1 MSGTQPPGDAVTMN
15 GGAVAMNRDAMLAA
29 ARHGRTPWDVV
40 IIGGGATG
48 LGSAVD
54 AAARGYRTLLL
65 ERSDFAKGT
74 SSRSTKLVHG
84 GVRYLRQGN
93 VSLVTEALHERG
105 RLLANAPHL
114 VHDTP
119 FVIPSYRWTDRPFY
133 GIGLKLYDLLAGR
146 SGFGRSRFLSKRAAL
161 ELAPTLNQKGLD
173 GGVVYH
179 DGQFDDTR
187 LAINLAQ
194 TAAEQGATL
203 LNYARVVGLNKID
216 GKVRGVR
223 AVDEETGEEF
233 EVAARVVVN
242 ATGVF
247 TDAVRRMDEPD
258 ARSLVSPSQ
267 GVHIVLDRS
276 FLPGAAAIMVPKTDD
291 GRVLF
296 AVPWHDVV
304 LVGTTDTPRK
314 EILPEPRALREE
326 LQFLLEHAGRYLI
339 RRPAPQDVLSVFV
352 GLRPLVSSAAAGG
365 NTAKLARDHTLAVSD
380 GGLVTITGGK
390 WTTYRRMAE
399 DTVDRAAAVGGL
411 EPRRSV
417 TGDLRIHGYVSAPP
431 TPGPLSVYGADA
443 AAIEA
448 LMQERPEYAEPL
460 HERLPVRVAQ
470 VVWAARREMART
482 VEDVLARRTRCLI
495 LNAAASIEAAPR
507 TAEILSQELHRDE
520 AWKRSQI
527 EAYASLARGYLM
539 PSLEDAASPG

>member
-1 MSGTQPPGDAVTMN
+1 MSGAEPS
-15 GGAVAMNRDAMLAA
+15 VAAMPMNRDAMLAA
-29 ARHGRTPWDVV
+29 VRDSQARWDIV
-40 IIGGGATG
+40 IVGGGATG

-65 ERSDFAKGT
+65 ERSDFAQGT

-93 VSLVTEALHERG
+93 LSLVTEALHERG

-114 VHDTP
+114 VRDTP
-119 FVIPSYRWTDRPFY
+119 FVIPSYRWSDRPFY

-146 SGFGRSRFLSKRAAL
+146 SGFGRSRFLSRTNAL
-161 ELAPTLNQKGLD
+161 KLAPTLNPEGLN

-194 TAAEQGATL
+194 TAAERGAVL
-203 LNYARVVGLNKID
+203 LNYARVVGLTKLD

-233 EVAARVVVN
+233 EIEAKVVVN

-258 ARSLVSPSQ
+258 VRAMVSPSQ
-267 GVHIVLDRS
+267 GVHLVLDRS

-296 AVPWHDVV
+296 AVPWHGVV
-304 LVGTTDTPRK
+304 LVGTTDTPVQ
-314 EILPEPRALREE
+314 EISPEPRALQEE
-326 LQFLLEHAGRYLI
+326 LRFLLDHAGRYLN
-339 RRPAPQDVLSVFV
+339 RRPKPVDVLSVFV
-352 GLRPLVSSAAAGG
+352 GLRPLVSSAGAGG

-380 GGLVTITGGK
+380 SGLVTITGGK

-399 DTVDRAAAVGGL
+399 DTVDRAASVAGL
-411 EPRRSV
+411 EKRPSV
-417 TGDLRIHGYVSAPP
+417 TRDLRIHGYGVEPSSQKEL
-431 TPGPLSVYGADA
+431 TVYGSDA
-443 AAIEA
+443 AAIES
-448 LMQERPEYAEPL
+448 LMRERPEYAERL
-460 HERLPVRVAQ
+460 HERLPVRIAQ
-470 VVWAARREMART
+470 VVWATRQEMART

-507 TAEILSQELHRDE
+507 VAEILASELGRDE
-520 AWKRSQI
+520 SWKRSQV
-527 EAYASLARGYLM
+527 EAYTALARGYLM
-539 PSLEDAASPG
+539 PSLEHAGARFG

>member
-1 MSGTQPPGDAVTMN
+1 MSGTSSPKNALP
-15 GGAVAMNRDAMLAA
+15 MNRDAMLAA
-29 ARHGRTPWDVV
+29 VRSGGAPWDLV

-54 AAARGYRTLLL
+54 AASRGYRTLLL
-65 ERSDFAKGT
+65 ERSDFAQGT

-93 VSLVTEALHERG
+93 VSLVTEALLERG

-114 VHDTP
+114 VRDTP

-146 SGFGRSRFLSKRAAL
+146 SGFGRSRFLSKEQAL
-161 ELAPTLNQKGLD
+161 ELAPTLNPQGLD

-194 TAAEQGATL
+194 TAVEQGAAL
-203 LNYARVVGLNKID
+203 LNYARVVDLIKTD
-216 GKVRGVR
+216 GKVRDLR
-223 AVDEETGEEF
+223 AVDDERGETF
-233 EVAARVVVN
+233 EVGARAVVN

-258 ARSLVSPSQ
+258 ARTMVSPSQ

-276 FLPGAAAIMVPKTDD
+276 FLPGQAAIMVPKTDD

-296 AVPWHDVV
+296 AVPWHSVV
-304 LVGTTDTPRK
+304 LVGTTDTPVK
-314 EILPEPRALREE
+314 EISPEPRALKEE
-326 LQFLLEHAGRYLI
+326 LRFLIDHAGRYLSK
-339 RRPAPQDVLSVFV
+339 RPFPSDVLSVFV
-352 GLRPLVSSAAAGG
+352 GLRPLVSSAAAHG

-380 GGLVTITGGK
+380 AGLVTITGGK

-399 DTVDRAAAVGGL
+399 DTVDRAAAVAGLPIRPCITQNLRLHGGL
-411 EPRRSV
+411 
-417 TGDLRIHGYVSAPP
+417 
-431 TPGPLSVYGADA
+431 PGGATKGELSFYGSDA

-448 LMQERPEYAEPL
+448 LMRERPEYAERL
-460 HERLPVRVAQ
+460 HERLPVTVAQ
-470 VVWAARREMART
+470 VVWAVRHEMART
-482 VEDVLARRTRCLI
+482 VEDVLSRRTRCLI
-495 LNAAASIEAAPR
+495 FDAAASIEAAPR
-507 TAEILSQELHRDE
+507 VADVMAAELGRDDV
-520 AWKRSQI
+520 WKRTQI
-527 EAYASLARGYLM
+527 ERYAALARGYLM
-539 PSLEDAASPG
+539 PTLDDDDAGVG

>member
-1 MSGTQPPGDAVTMN
+1 MTGMIS
-15 GGAVAMNRDAMLAA
+15 MNRDAMLAA
-29 ARHGRTPWDVV
+29 IRGSDRPWDFV

-54 AAARGYRTLLL
+54 AASRGFRTLLL
-65 ERSDFAKGT
+65 ERTDFAQGT

-84 GVRYLRQGN
+84 GVRYLKQGN
-93 VSLVTEALHERG
+93 ISLVTEALQERG

-119 FVIPSYRWTDRPFY
+119 FVIPSYRWYDRPFY

-146 SGFGRSRFLSKRAAL
+146 SGFGRSKFLSKKQAL
-161 ELAPTLNQKGLD
+161 ELAPTLNPEGLD

-194 TAAEQGATL
+194 TAAERGAVL
-203 LNYARVVGLNKID
+203 LNYARVVGLIKTD
-216 GKVRGVR
+216 GKVSGVR
-223 AVDEETGEEF
+223 AVDEETGQEF
-233 EVAARVVVN
+233 EVAARGVIN

-247 TDAVRRMDEPD
+247 ADAVRRMDEP
-258 ARSLVSPSQ
+258 ATRPMVSPSQ

-276 FLPGAAAIMVPKTDD
+276 FLPGSAAIMVPKTDD

-304 LVGTTDTPRK
+304 LVGTTDTPVN
-314 EILPEPRALREE
+314 EISPEPRALQEE
-326 LQFLLEHAGRYLI
+326 LKFLLVHAGRYLSKV
-339 RRPAPQDVLSVFV
+339 PTPEDVLSVFV

-380 GGLVTITGGK
+380 AGLVTITGGK

-399 DTVDRAAAVGGL
+399 DTIDRAAIVAGL
-411 EPRRSV
+411 DARPSV
-417 TGDLRIHGYVSAPP
+417 TRELRIHGYLSEP
-431 TPGPLSVYGADA
+431 TTDDELSVYGADA
-443 AAIEA
+443 AGIES
-448 LMQERPEYAEPL
+448 LVRERPEYADRL

-470 VVWAARREMART
+470 IVWAARHEMART

-495 LNAAASIEAAPR
+495 FDAAASIEAAPR
-507 TAEILSQELHRDE
+507 AAEILAIELGRDE
-520 AWKRSQI
+520 AWKRAQV
-527 EAYASLARGYLM
+527 EAYTALARGYLM
-539 PSLEDAASPG
+539 PSLQDAGDGVV

>member
-1 MSGTQPPGDAVTMN
+1 MP
-15 GGAVAMNRDAMLAA
+15 MNRDAMLTA
-29 ARHGRTPWDVV
+29 ARGSEAPWDVV
-40 IIGGGATG
+40 IVGGGATG

-65 ERSDFAKGT
+65 ERSDFAQGT

-93 VSLVTEALHERG
+93 LSLVTEALHERG

-146 SGFGRSRFLSKRAAL
+146 SGFGRSRFLSRQRAL
-161 ELAPTLNQKGLD
+161 ELAPTLNPEGLN

-194 TAAEQGATL
+194 TAAERGATL
-203 LNYARVVGLNKID
+203 LNYARVVGLTKID
-216 GKVRGVR
+216 GKVRRVR

-233 EVAARVVVN
+233 EIEARVVVN

-258 ARSLVSPSQ
+258 VRAMVSPSQ
-267 GVHIVLDRS
+267 GVHLVLDRS

-304 LVGTTDTPRK
+304 LVGTTDTPVQ
-314 EILPEPRALREE
+314 EISPEPRALQEE
-326 LQFLLEHAGRYLI
+326 LTFLLDHAGRYLN
-339 RRPAPQDVLSVFV
+339 RRPKAQDVLSVFV
-352 GLRPLVSSAAAGG
+352 GLRPLVSSAGAGG
-365 NTAKLARDHTLAVSD
+365 NTAKLARDHTLAVSES
-380 GGLVTITGGK
+380 GLVTVTGGK

-399 DTVDRAAAVGGL
+399 DTVDRAASVAGL
-411 EPRRSV
+411 EKRPSV
-417 TGDLRIHGYVSAPP
+417 TRDLRIHGYRVEPSNQEEL
-431 TPGPLSVYGADA
+431 TVYGSDA
-443 AAIEA
+443 AAIES
-448 LMQERPEYAEPL
+448 LMRERPEYAERL

-470 VVWAARREMART
+470 VVWAARQEMART

-507 TAEILSQELHRDE
+507 VADILASELGRDE
-520 AWKRSQI
+520 SWKPSQV
-527 EAYASLARGYLM
+527 EAYTALARGYLM
-539 PSLEDAASPG
+539 PSLEHAGARFG